1 MRASEN
7 GKHEVVRFLLE
18 LGVEKETKSKVRNL
32 MMIEI
37 TMTIYHRDHHDYD
50 NYNKYQHHL
59 LISTISSLLL

>member
-32 MMIEI
+32 MIDRN
-37 TMTIYHRDHHDYD
+37 YHDY
-50 NYNKYQHHL
+50 L
-59 LISTISSLLL
+59 SP